1 MGVGIQVLNYGQGVF
16 EGMKAHRSENGT
28 PLLFRPDR
36 NAARLHDGAIEL
48 SMPPVPEEMFL
59 DAVKSVVGANARWI
73 PPLGKGTMYIRP
85 LLIGTGAVLG
95 LAPAPSYTFVI
106 YVSPVGA
113 YFKGGQLT
121 PINLKIEESMHR
133 AGPGGTGGVKTIGNY
148 APVLKVQYAAK
159 DAGYSDILYLDAVE
173 CKYVEE
179 VSSCNIFVVT
189 GKTIC
194 TPPLDGTILP
204 GITRRSIIE
213 LARDRGYEV
222 LEKNVDWEELQAAD
236 EVFCTGTAVVVA
248 PVGSITKAGHRKEYQ
263 DGNVGPVSQE
273 LYDALTQLQMG
284 LTDDPKGW
292 IVPVDEKFIR

>member
-1 MGVGIQVLNYGQGVF
+1 
-16 EGMKAHRSENGT
+16 
-28 PLLFRPDR
+28 
-36 NAARLHDGAIEL
+36 
-48 SMPPVPEEMFL
+48 
-59 DAVKSVVGANARWI
+59 
-73 PPLGKGTMYIRP
+73 MYIRP

-159 DAGYSDILYLDAVE
+159 VSALLSKVRCYGVASFHLLLALQDAGFSDILYLDAVE
-173 CKYVEE
+173 NKYVEE
-179 VSSCNIFVVT
+179 VSSCNIFVVK
-189 GKTIC
+189 GKTIS
-194 TPPLDGTILP
+194 TPPLSGTILP

-213 LARDRGYEV
+213 LASDRGYEV
-222 LEKNVDWEELQAAD
+222 HERNVDWEELQEAD

-248 PVGSITKAGHRKEYQ
+248 PVGSITKGDVRKEYQ
-263 DGNVGPVSQE
+263 GGEVGPVSQE
-273 LYDALTQLQMG
+273 LYDTLTQLQMG
-284 LTDDPKGW
+284 LSEDPKGW
-292 IVPVDEKFIR
+292 VVPVDEKFIR

>member
-1 MGVGIQVLNYGQGVF
+1 
-16 EGMKAHRSENGT
+16 
-28 PLLFRPDR
+28 
-36 NAARLHDGAIEL
+36 
-48 SMPPVPEEMFL
+48 
-59 DAVKSVVGANARWI
+59 
-73 PPLGKGTMYIRP
+73 
-85 LLIGTGAVLG
+85 
-95 LAPAPSYTFVI
+95 
-106 YVSPVGA
+106 
-113 YFKGGQLT
+113 
-121 PINLKIEESMHR
+121 MHR

-159 DAGYSDILYLDAVE
+159 VGHGVAPLRRWHVQLPRRIGTDEPPFAWQDAGYSDILYLDAVE